1 MRRARLSEDF
11 KKLRK
16 ELFEILS
23 LLKKNSEWHV
33 SVFAEK
39 RASSI
44 YSADLR
50 KTNVTD
56 QMVMG
61 VVLRIYNGY
70 TLFEEATENLN
81 FENLQKAAKELVS
94 RVQSSEIK
102 GQYRP
107 YKTLNW
113 YERLKAR
120 LNSEILSQIPLN
132 PKAETEVHFGIKFV
146 QDPSLVTTDQRL
158 KKLRD
163 TLTRVQE
170 LAKEAGLKKEDLTF
184 ITAREGFGFEES
196 IYIDQESNLTQAIYR
211 QSFTV
216 IIMSGAQRVF
226 HRVGGLG
233 GREII
238 DETTDSDLLDHLK
251 DLKGLQNAERLKPG
265 RYRVVFGPDVTGVL
279 AHEAFGHSQEGDTCA
294 RGRSQAWELYKSGEK
309 AGNQYATI
317 LNNPA
322 IFKNGTDCFAAWGS
336 YFFDEEGWL
345 AQEHVL
351 IEEGKLGLPM
361 TNFTSAL
368 RLGVPR
374 TANGKRENWA
384 HGVYTRQ
391 TNTYFKSGKETLE
404 QLLSKID
411 YGFLALASAGGMED
425 PKGMGIQVGIA
436 YLEEVKNG
444 KLTGKIFRGPAGGDI
459 QMTGYTPDVLNSIIG
474 VSKVECETSNSD
486 NAAYPFNKAGGCGKY
501 HKELVIAGCG
511 GPYLLLDQVILG

>member
-1 MRRARLSEDF
+1 MKRAVLSGDF

-16 ELFEILS
+16 ELSKILP
-23 LLKKNSEWHV
+23 LLEQDPKWHV

-39 RASSI
+39 RASCV

-50 KTNVTD
+50 KTNVSD
-56 QMVMG
+56 NMVMG
-61 VVLRIYNGY
+61 AVLRVYNGY
-70 TLFEEATENLN
+70 TLFEEAVDDLSIEN
-81 FENLQKAAKELVS
+81 FQKSAKELVT
-94 RVQSSEIK
+94 RVKNSQSK

-107 YKTLNW
+107 YKTLSW
-113 YERLKAR
+113 KERLKTK
-120 LNSEILSQIPLN
+120 LDPEISSQIPEN
-132 PKAETEVHFGIKFV
+132 PGAGTEVHFGISYV
-146 QDPSLVTTDQRL
+146 QDPAIVTADQRL
-158 KKLRD
+158 QKLKD
-163 TLTRVQE
+163 TLVKVQD
-170 LAKEAGLKKEDLTF
+170 LALKAGLKKEDITF
-184 ITAREGFGFEES
+184 VVAREGFGFEES
-196 IYIDQESNLTQAIYR
+196 IYIDRESNISQAIYR

-216 IIMSGAQRVF
+216 VIMSGEHRVF

-238 DETTDSDLLDHLK
+238 DETKDKDLLDCLK
-251 DLKGLQNAERLKPG
+251 DLKGLQNAGRLKPG

-309 AGNQYATI
+309 AGNQHATI
-317 LNNPA
+317 INNPA
-322 IFKNGTDCFAAWGS
+322 IYRDGTHSFAAWGS

-345 AQEHVL
+345 AAEHVL
-351 IEEGKLGLPM
+351 IEEGKLEVPM

-368 RLGVPR
+368 RLGISR
-374 TANGKRENWA
+374 TANGKRESFAN
-384 HGVYTRQ
+384 GVYTRQ
-391 TNTYFKSGKETLE
+391 TNTYFKAGKETLE
-404 QLLSKID
+404 ELLSKID
-411 YGFLALASAGGMED
+411 YGFLAMASAGGMED

-474 VSKVECETSNSD
+474 VSKVECETAD
-486 NAAYPFNKAGGCGKY
+486 PDHAAYPFNKAGGCGKY
-501 HKELVIAGCG
+501 HKELVVAGCG